1 MTAKPLPSA
10 GLSPAELLSRYERDR
25 LGFLRSMVD
34 RHGPVL
40 QLAAG
45 TVLIAEPSA
54 AQEVFRTTNSAFLM
68 SRDRMQQEVGAR
80 RGDEGLEEW
89 MRGRR
94 AIQAA
99 MTPSAL
105 TEHSAWLAAET
116 DRLAE
121 SWLGRG
127 VIHGAVADLE
137 TLMARSFARFC
148 FGTRP
153 AAGVV
158 EGIRDLLQALFPIVS
173 SPLRAPAPLRRVLP
187 RYVRARRADARLR
200 DALTG
205 AVNAPGSGGIAEALL
220 GGQLPLAT
228 VVRMLVAT
236 GIAAYGVPAST
247 LAWALTELA
256 RNADVADTAAAESMM
271 QRWVLAETLRLWPAT
286 WLVYRST
293 EREVTCAG
301 WVIPG
306 QSAVMVCPYLIH
318 RTAACFDRP
327 DEFIP
332 SRWADLTPPAGAY
345 LPFGSGPRRCVG
357 SRLAVAELETALRVL
372 ACRLRASLPAGP
384 PTPDVR
390 RTLTAAGLVL
400 EVKPR

>member
-1 MTAKPLPSA
+1 
-10 GLSPAELLSRYERDR
+10 
-25 LGFLRSMVD
+25 
-34 RHGPVL
+34 
-40 QLAAG
+40 
-45 TVLIAEPSA
+45 
-54 AQEVFRTTNSAFLM
+54 
-68 SRDRMQQEVGAR
+68 
-80 RGDEGLEEW
+80 
-89 MRGRR
+89 
-94 AIQAA
+94 
-99 MTPSAL
+99 L
-105 TEHSAWLAAET
+105 TEHSAWLAAEV

-121 SWLGRG
+121 SWLGHCT
-127 VIHGAVADLE
+127 VHGAVAGLE
-137 TLMARSFARFC
+137 ALMARSFARFC

-187 RYVRARRADARLR
+187 RYVRARHADARLR
-200 DALTG
+200 VTLADA
-205 AVNAPGSGGIAEALL
+205 VRAPGSGGIAEVLL
-220 GGQLPLAT
+220 GERMPLPT

-247 LAWALTELA
+247 VAWALTELA
-256 RNADVADTAAAESMM
+256 RNADVADSAAAEPVML
-271 QRWVLAETLRLWPAT
+271 RWVLDETLRLWPAT

-293 EREVTCAG
+293 ERDVTCAG
-301 WVIPG
+301 WEIPG

-318 RTAACFDRP
+318 RTAPCFDRP

-332 SRWADLTPPAGAY
+332 SRWAALTPPAGAY
-345 LPFGSGPRRCVG
+345 LPFGGGPRRCVG
-357 SRLAVAELETALRVL
+357 SRLAVAELEATLRVL
-372 ACRLRASLPAGP
+372 ADRLRLSLPTGP